1 MFAESPE
8 RGDEMTETWLEEIP
22 REECLMLLRATAVGR
37 IGISFDGLPLVLP
50 VNYRVIEAD
59 DRVALVIR
67 THPGN
72 VIDRSGADV
81 AFEIDG
87 IDESHRRGW
96 SVLVRGVLRHH
107 DGEIVPLSGRFRPD
121 SWLAEPGDI
130 WLTIEPFDISGRRLR
145 SESVEWAFLASA
157 YL

>member
-1 MFAESPE
+1 
-8 RGDEMTETWLEEIP
+8 MTETWLEEIP
-22 REECLMLLRATAVGR
+22 REECLVLLRATAVGR
-37 IGISFDGLPLVLP
+37 IGILFDSLPLVLP

-59 DRVALVIR
+59 NRVALAIR
-67 THPGN
+67 THPGHL
-72 VIDRSGADV
+72 IDRSGADV

-87 IDESHRRGW
+87 IDDSHRRGW
-96 SVLVRGVLRHH
+96 SVLVRGFLRHH
-107 DGEIVPLSGRFRPD
+107 DGEVPSIWTQHSSD
-121 SWLAEPGDI
+121 SWLAEPGDV